1 MTEHAFLADL
11 PLYALGAL
19 SGEEKE
25 RLQAHLAAGCP
36 ICEAELFEL
45 RHAVSLLPHSLPE
58 QPLPPGLKVDVMRR
72 IEQERTGEKRDTSFG
87 WGLAVAAAVVLA
99 AGLGALWW
107 MTRQELASG
116 QQEAARLQ
124 SALEDQKAELAWIH
138 DPRVQMA
145 LLKGLEGAPNA
156 SARLLWNPESKHG
169 ILLVRGLPPLPLEKS
184 YELWAFVADRPVPAG
199 VFDSRPDGTTVF
211 TLNRQESLGQKPTK
225 FAVSIEPRGGMPQP
239 TGSVVLL
246 GESF

>member
-19 SGEEKE
+19 SGEDRE
-25 RLQAHLAAGCP
+25 RLEAHLEAGCP
-36 ICEAELFEL
+36 ICEAELFGL
-45 RHAVSLLPHSLPE
+45 RHTVSLLPHSLPD
-58 QPLPPGLKVDVMRR
+58 QPLPPGLKVAVMRR
-72 IEQERTGEKRDTSFG
+72 IERERSGERRDTTFG
-87 WGLAVAAAVVLA
+87 WGLAVAAAIVLA

-107 MTRQELASG
+107 TARQEVASG
-116 QQEAARLQ
+116 QRETARLQ
-124 SALEDQKAELAWIH
+124 SALEDQRAELAWIH
-138 DPRVQMA
+138 DPRVQIA

-156 SARLLWNPESKHG
+156 SARLVWNPGSRQG
-169 ILLVRGLPPLPLEKS
+169 ILLVRGLPPLPLQKS
-184 YELWAFVADRPVPAG
+184 YELWAFVADKPVPAG

-211 TLNRQESLGQKPTK
+211 ALNRQESLGQKPTK

-239 TGSVVLL
+239 TGSVVLI